1 MKLLRRK
8 VHEINELNQESSG
21 LTSKDSIQ
29 DEFEDFKNVSFD
41 GFYWKNTIFI
51 ILNYHRA
58 ITFYCILLFIFLVYF
73 RIS

>member
-51 ILNYHRA
+51 ILNYNFLLHIA
-58 ITFYCILLFIFLVYF
+58 IHFSSLFSDFLK
-73 RIS
+73 S